1 MSKSRKKILIL
12 MSGSIAAYKA
22 CSLISLL
29 VKNQIHV
36 KVAASA
42 SALKFVGE
50 ATLEGLT
57 GEKVHS
63 DLWEKGH
70 AMDHIQ
76 LERWADLIL
85 AAPASAHFLNRCASG
100 IGDDL
105 LTTLFLAHEFKKPF
119 LVAPAMNTAMYLNPV
134 TQASLQKLKALG
146 LQVLETASGVL
157 ACGEKGYGRLLEP
170 DQLWSEIE
178 PRLHALSESQSV
190 PERPSAGPSM
200 SPPLRIPKILI
211 TAGGT
216 REPLDDVR
224 YLGNAS
230 TGRTGVELATHFSE
244 LGFDVTL
251 DLAVSSS
258 VRADHLSRVH
268 RFDTTKSLEKLLQD
282 QLQKESFDWIFHAAA
297 VSDFSVD
304 AKPGKISSDEDLTL
318 RLKRNPKILN
328 QLKAWSQNRH
338 VKLVGFKLTSGLEE
352 SAVLSKVQTLQK
364 ASQTDFVVQNDVS
377 SLKSR
382 ESHRFEVFQSDS
394 RSVATGVP
402 ELAQYFSSQI
412 GAHYDSRS

>member
-12 MSGSIAAYKA
+12 MSGSIAAYKV

-36 KVAASA
+36 RVAASP

-134 TQASLQKLKALG
+134 TQGSLQKLKALG

-157 ACGEKGYGRLLEP
+157 ACGETGYGRLLEP
-170 DQLWSEIE
+170 DQLWKEIE
-178 PRLHALSESQSV
+178 PRLTGLADSSEFRREPRDPATSS
-190 PERPSAGPSM
+190 PSRAP
-200 SPPLRIPKILI
+200 RILI

-224 YLGNAS
+224 YLSNAS

-258 VRADHLSRVH
+258 VQADHLSRVH
-268 RFDTTKSLEKLLQD
+268 RFDTTKSLEHLLQN
-282 QLQKESFDWIFHAAA
+282 QLKEESFDWIFHAAA
-297 VSDFSVD
+297 VSDFSVETM
-304 AKPGKISSDEDLTL
+304 PGKISSDEDLTL

-328 QLKAWSQNRH
+328 QLKGWSQNRK
-338 VKLVGFKLTSGLEE
+338 VQLVGFKLTSGLEE
-352 SAVLSKVQTLQK
+352 SAVMSKVQTLQK
-364 ASQTDFVVQNDVS
+364 ASQSDFVVQNDVS

-382 ESHRFEVFQSDS
+382 DSHSFQVFQSDT
-394 RSVATGVP
+394 RAHFTGVT
-402 ELAQYFSSQI
+402 ELAQYFSSKI